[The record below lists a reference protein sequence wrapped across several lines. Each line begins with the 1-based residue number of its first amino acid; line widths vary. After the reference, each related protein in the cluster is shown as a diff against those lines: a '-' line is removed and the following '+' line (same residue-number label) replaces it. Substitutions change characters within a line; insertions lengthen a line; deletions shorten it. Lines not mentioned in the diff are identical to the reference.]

1 MLKTLAIY
9 LAAYTI
15 GVATALMGVA
25 FFGPAALVAVVLVAI
40 FGVLLVAVG
49 VWLATVLRDG

>member
-1 MLKTLAIY
+1 MLKTLILY
-9 LAAYTI
+9 LVAYAI

-40 FGVLLVAVG
+40 FGVLLIVVG
-49 VWLATVLRDG
+49 VWLATVMRDG